1 MAKARKSKAPIRKP
15 LGNKPIIR
23 AGTRIGFADAEDD
36 TEFLND
42 CYIDVGYVYQ
52 ALSTEDPG
60 SILLGRTGSGK
71 TAAILRIESIEEN
84 VIRLNPEDLSLQYI
98 SNSDILSFFHELGVD
113 LDVFFQLL
121 WRHVFCVEL
130 INYKYKNKQ
139 SSKLNRPID
148 FVRDLVGNNPSKR
161 LALDYLGT
169 WETTFWEQSQERIRE
184 IVETFEGKLTSGV
197 DLSGLGVPLTA
208 QGSSKVTGEQRSE
221 LVRQSRK
228 VVSEIQIRE
237 LGTLMDVMAEDI
249 FRDKQGKYY
258 ILIDRLDENWVD
270 DTLRYRLVR
279 ALIETIKSFRKIR
292 NVKLIIALR
301 HDLLERVYKY
311 TKSSGFQEEKYED
324 FNIRLS
330 WRKVKLQELVD
341 RRIGE
346 LYRRQY
352 TREKVTFKDI
362 FPEKYRQERGCFDY
376 LIARTQYRPRDI
388 IAFVNEI
395 FVQVRGKSDISA
407 NDIDNAEIEYSKKRL
422 QALCTEWKD
431 EHPTLD
437 VVVEMLRN
445 VQSRFTVEDIAM
457 AKLEDIAVELIGGKA
472 SSDHLSETARKYMN
486 GETTIDELRDQILL
500 VLHKIGIVGVKPN
513 VNTGT
518 CFSFNNSY
526 VFKKDDLGKETK
538 LFISPMVWHAL
549 GCRKIRGKGD
559 VMEELLQ

>member
-1 MAKARKSKAPIRKP
+1 MANSRKSKAPTRKP

-42 CYIDVGYVYQ
+42 CYIDVGYVNQ
-52 ALSTEDPG
+52 ALNTEDPG

-71 TAAILRIESIEEN
+71 TAAMLRIESIQEN
-84 VIRLNPEDLSLQYI
+84 VIRLNPEDLSLKYI
-98 SNSDILSFFHELGVD
+98 SNSEILSFFHELGVD

-130 INYKYKNKQ
+130 INYKYRNQQ
-139 SSKLNRPID
+139 SSVLEKPID
-148 FVRDLVGNNPSKR
+148 ILKDLVRNNPSKR
-161 LALDYLGT
+161 IALNYLGT
-169 WETTFWEQSQERIRE
+169 WETTFWEGSQKRIKE
-184 IVETFEGKLTSGV
+184 IVETFEGQLTSGV
-197 DLSGLGVPLTA
+197 DLSGLGVPLNA
-208 QGSSKVTGEQRSE
+208 QGSSKVTREQKSE
-221 LVRQSRK
+221 LLRQSQK

-249 FRDKQGKYY
+249 FSDKQEKYY

-301 HDLLERVYKY
+301 QDLLERVYKY

-324 FNIRLS
+324 FNIPIS
-330 WRKVKLQELVD
+330 WRKVKIKELLD
-341 RRIGE
+341 RRIGA

-352 TREKVTFKDI
+352 TKEKVGFSDI
-362 FPEKYRQERGCFDY
+362 FPEKYRQEGSCFDY

-395 FVQVRGKSDISA
+395 FVQVRGKSDITA
-407 NDIDNAEIEYSKKRL
+407 NDIDSAEIEYSRKRL

-431 EHPTLD
+431 EYPTLD
-437 VVVEMLRN
+437 IVVEMLRN
-445 VQSRFTVEDIAM
+445 LQSRFTLEDIPT
-457 AKLEDIAVELIGGKA
+457 AKLEDISLELVGREA
-472 SSDHLSETARKYMN
+472 SLDHFTEN
-486 GETTIDELRDQILL
+486 GEKAHE
-500 VLHKIGIVGVKPN
+500 
-513 VNTGT
+513 
-518 CFSFNNSY
+518 
-526 VFKKDDLGKETK
+526 
-538 LFISPMVWHAL
+538 
-549 GCRKIRGKGD
+549 RGGG
-559 VMEELLQ
+559 Q